1 MKRLQTFYTRC
12 LQALLPFVLTLSDG
26 HSVGAITRCANRFDG
41 KAVGADPCV
50 RPECRGGCF
59 RADTRVCP
67 YRFRH
72 GERRNNVHQILKK
85 TTLWSLCLCVS
96 SITPA
101 GIYRYEQNDIKKNL
115 CALCA
120 SVFNRFLRSR
130 YIRPHRHRRPSFSR
144 RQTEEEEWPSATKK
158 QRKHRQKSGPKR
170 HLMPC
175 GPSQT
180 ACR

>member
-26 HSVGAITRCANRFDG
+26 HSVETITRCANRFDDN
-41 KAVGADPCV
+41 AVGADPCV

-85 TTLWSLCLCVS
+85 KQLCGLCASVFHQS
-96 SITPA
+96 PPQALTDTN
-101 GIYRYEQNDIKKNL
+101 RMTIKKL

-130 YIRPHRHRRPSFSR
+130 CIRPHRHRRPSFSR
-144 RQTEEEEWPSATKK
+144 RQTEEWPSATKK
-158 QRKHRQKSGPKR
+158 QRKHRQKSGP
-170 HLMPC
+170 
-175 GPSQT
+175 
-180 ACR
+180 